1 MITPR
6 ATAAGMAMNSASS
19 GSGGAPAGSVSKA
32 QRNSQMSP
40 AIKRAMNTVTITGA
54 A

>member
-6 ATAAGMAMNSASS
+6 VTTAGMAMNNASS

-32 QRNSQMSP
+32 HRNSQMSP
-40 AIKRAMNTVTITGA
+40 AIKRAIKTVTATGA